1 MAEQTKDRLIL
12 VKISQ
17 KIVFSLFQL
26 FSGVFKL
33 FGLRATR
40 VTARFLGAFCYYFI
54 PIRKKVVF
62 ENLATAFPEKSLP
75 ELKTIARRT
84 YQSVLTTF
92 FELIYFPNTTRTEM
106 KEMLSSTNI
115 SVGINLL
122 KENKGLVFWTGHF
135 GSWEVGA
142 ASAAIHLGMPMHLLA
157 KKQSNSMMNELIKR
171 AREVHGNKMIW
182 LGASVRH
189 LIEVLKNGGI
199 VGVVGDQRGPA
210 DSPRVSFFGRPTP
223 FYTGTATIVSRTNCN
238 AIFGVVARQ
247 KDGNYKC
254 EFEKLEVES
263 LPKDHEERVK
273 EINQRY
279 ANFLEK
285 NIRLYPDQYFWMHK
299 IWKY

>member
-1 MAEQTKDRLIL
+1 M
-12 VKISQ
+12 KISH
-17 KIVFSLFQL
+17 KIVFVLFQL

-40 VTARFLGAFCYYFI
+40 LAARFLGTFCYYFI

-62 ENLATAFPEKSLP
+62 ENLEIAFPQKSRQ
-75 ELKTIARRT
+75 ELKIITRHT
-84 YQSVLTTF
+84 YQNILTTF
-92 FELIYFPNTTRTEM
+92 FELIYFPYTTRNEM
-106 KEMLSSTNI
+106 KLLLSEANMNKAEM
-115 SVGINLL
+115 LL

-142 ASAAIHLGMPMHLLA
+142 ASAAIHLGKPFNVLA
-157 KKQSNSMMNELIKR
+157 KKQSNAVMNELLVR

-223 FYTGTATIVSRTNCN
+223 FYTGTATIISRTNCN
-238 AIFGVVARQ
+238 AIFGVVVRQ
-247 KDGNYKC
+247 KDGNYK
-254 EFEKLEVES
+254 
-263 LPKDHEERVK
+263 
-273 EINQRY
+273 
-279 ANFLEK
+279 
-285 NIRLYPDQYFWMHK
+285 
-299 IWKY
+299 

>member
-1 MAEQTKDRLIL
+1 M
-12 VKISQ
+12 
-17 KIVFSLFQL
+17 FQL

-40 VTARFLGAFCYYFI
+40 LAARFLGTFCYYFI

-62 ENLATAFPEKSLP
+62 ENLEIAFPQKSRQ
-75 ELKTIARRT
+75 ELKIIARRT
-84 YQSVLTTF
+84 YQNILTTF
-92 FELIYFPNTTRTEM
+92 FELIYFPYTTRNEM
-106 KEMLSSTNI
+106 KLLLSEANMNKAEM
-115 SVGINLL
+115 LL

-142 ASAAIHLGMPMHLLA
+142 ASAAIHLGKPFNVLA
-157 KKQSNSMMNELIKR
+157 KKQSNAVMNELLVR

-223 FYTGTATIVSRTNCN
+223 FYTGTATIISRTNCN
-238 AIFGVVARQ
+238 AIFGVVVRQ
-247 KDGNYKC
+247 NDGNYKC
-254 EFEKLEVES
+254 EFEKLEVET
-263 LPKDHEERVK
+263 LPIDPKEKVK

-285 NIRLYPDQYFWMHK
+285 NIGQYPDQYFWMHK

>member
-1 MAEQTKDRLIL
+1 M
-12 VKISQ
+12 KISH
-17 KIVFSLFQL
+17 KIVFVLFQL

-40 VTARFLGAFCYYFI
+40 LAARFLGTFCYYFI

-62 ENLATAFPEKSLP
+62 ENLEIAFPQKSRQ
-75 ELKTIARRT
+75 ELKIIARRT
-84 YQSVLTTF
+84 YQNILTTF
-92 FELIYFPNTTRTEM
+92 FELIYFPYTTRNEM
-106 KEMLSSTNI
+106 KLLLSEANMNEAEM
-115 SVGINLL
+115 LL

-142 ASAAIHLGMPMHLLA
+142 ASAAIHLGKPFNVLA
-157 KKQSNSMMNELIKR
+157 KKQSNAVMNELLVR

-210 DSPRVSFFGRPTP
+210 DSPRVYFFGKPTP
-223 FYTGTATIVSRTNCN
+223 FYTGTATIISRTNCN
-238 AIFGVVARQ
+238 AIFGVVVRQ
-247 KDGNYKC
+247 NDGNYKC
-254 EFEKLEVES
+254 EFEKLEVET
-263 LPKDHEERVK
+263 LPIDPKEKVK

-285 NIRLYPDQYFWMHK
+285 NIRQYPDQYFWMHK

>member
-1 MAEQTKDRLIL
+1 M
-12 VKISQ
+12 KISH
-17 KIVFSLFQL
+17 KIVFVLFQL

-40 VTARFLGAFCYYFI
+40 LAARFLGTFCYYFI

-62 ENLATAFPEKSLP
+62 ENLEIAFPQKSRQ
-75 ELKTIARRT
+75 ELKIITRHT
-84 YQSVLTTF
+84 YQNILTTF
-92 FELIYFPNTTRTEM
+92 FELIYFPYTTRNEM
-106 KEMLSSTNI
+106 KLLLSEANMNEAEM
-115 SVGINLL
+115 LL

-142 ASAAIHLGMPMHLLA
+142 ASAAIHLGKPFNVLA
-157 KKQSNSMMNELIKR
+157 KKQSNAVMNELLVR

-223 FYTGTATIVSRTNCN
+223 FYTGTATIISRTNCN
-238 AIFGVVARQ
+238 AIFGVVVRQ
-247 KDGNYKC
+247 NDGNYKC
-254 EFEKLEVES
+254 EFEKLEVET
-263 LPKDHEERVK
+263 LPIDPKEKVK

-285 NIRLYPDQYFWMHK
+285 NIGQYPDQYFWMHK

>member
-1 MAEQTKDRLIL
+1 
-12 VKISQ
+12 VKISH
-17 KIVFSLFQL
+17 KIVFVLFQL

-40 VTARFLGAFCYYFI
+40 LAARFLGTFCYYFI

-62 ENLATAFPEKSLP
+62 ENLEIAFPQKSRQ
-75 ELKTIARRT
+75 ELKIITRHT
-84 YQSVLTTF
+84 YQNILTTF
-92 FELIYFPNTTRTEM
+92 FELIYFPYTTRNEM
-106 KEMLSSTNI
+106 KLLLSEANMNKAEM
-115 SVGINLL
+115 LL

-142 ASAAIHLGMPMHLLA
+142 ASAAIHLGKPFNVLA
-157 KKQSNSMMNELIKR
+157 KKQSNAVMNELLVR

-223 FYTGTATIVSRTNCN
+223 FYTGTATIISRTNCN
-238 AIFGVVARQ
+238 AIFGVVVRQ
-247 KDGNYKC
+247 NDGNYKC
-254 EFEKLEVES
+254 EFEKLEVET
-263 LPKDHEERVK
+263 LPIDPKEKVK

-285 NIRLYPDQYFWMHK
+285 NIGQYPDQYFWMHK

>member
-1 MAEQTKDRLIL
+1 
-12 VKISQ
+12 VKISH
-17 KIVFSLFQL
+17 KIVFVLFQL

-40 VTARFLGAFCYYFI
+40 LAARFLGTFCYYFI

-62 ENLATAFPEKSLP
+62 ENLEIAFPQKSRQ
-75 ELKTIARRT
+75 ELKIITRHT
-84 YQSVLTTF
+84 YQNILTTF
-92 FELIYFPNTTRTEM
+92 FELIYFPYTTRNEM
-106 KEMLSSTNI
+106 KLLLSEANMNKAEM
-115 SVGINLL
+115 LL

-142 ASAAIHLGMPMHLLA
+142 ASAAIHLGKPFNVLA
-157 KKQSNSMMNELIKR
+157 KKQSNAVMNELLVR
-171 AREVHGNKMIW
+171 ARVHGNKMIW

-223 FYTGTATIVSRTNCN
+223 FYTGTATIISRTNCN
-238 AIFGVVARQ
+238 AIFGVVVRQ
-247 KDGNYKC
+247 NDGNYKC
-254 EFEKLEVES
+254 EFEKLEVET
-263 LPKDHEERVK
+263 LPIDPKEKVK

-285 NIRLYPDQYFWMHK
+285 NIGQYPDQYFWMHK

>member
-1 MAEQTKDRLIL
+1 M
-12 VKISQ
+12 KISH
-17 KIVFSLFQL
+17 KIVFVLFQL

-40 VTARFLGAFCYYFI
+40 LAARFLGTFCYYFI

-62 ENLATAFPEKSLP
+62 ENLEIAFPQKSRQ
-75 ELKTIARRT
+75 ELKIIARRT
-84 YQSVLTTF
+84 YQNILTTF
-92 FELIYFPNTTRTEM
+92 FELIYFPYTTRNEM
-106 KEMLSSTNI
+106 KLLLSEANMNEAEM
-115 SVGINLL
+115 LL

-142 ASAAIHLGMPMHLLA
+142 ASAAIHLGKPFNVLA
-157 KKQSNSMMNELIKR
+157 KKQSNAVMNELLVR

-223 FYTGTATIVSRTNCN
+223 FYTGTATIISRTNCN
-238 AIFGVVARQ
+238 AIFGVVVRQ
-247 KDGNYKC
+247 NDGNYKC
-254 EFEKLEVES
+254 EFEKLEVET
-263 LPKDHEERVK
+263 LPIDPKEKVK

-285 NIRLYPDQYFWMHK
+285 NIRQYPDQYFWMHK

>member
-1 MAEQTKDRLIL
+1 M
-12 VKISQ
+12 KISH
-17 KIVFSLFQL
+17 KIVFVLFQL

-40 VTARFLGAFCYYFI
+40 LAARFLGTFCYYFI

-62 ENLATAFPEKSLP
+62 ENLEIAFPQKSRQ
-75 ELKTIARRT
+75 ELKIITRHT
-84 YQSVLTTF
+84 YQNILTTF
-92 FELIYFPNTTRTEM
+92 FELIYFPYTTRNEM
-106 KEMLSSTNI
+106 KLLLSEANMNKAEM
-115 SVGINLL
+115 LL

-142 ASAAIHLGMPMHLLA
+142 ASAAIHLGKPFNVLA
-157 KKQSNSMMNELIKR
+157 KKQSNAVMNELLVR

-223 FYTGTATIVSRTNCN
+223 FYTGTATIISRTNCN
-238 AIFGVVARQ
+238 AIFGVVVRQ

-254 EFEKLEVES
+254 EFEKLEVET
-263 LPKDHEERVK
+263 LPIDPKEKVK

-285 NIRLYPDQYFWMHK
+285 NIGQYPDQYFWMHK

>member
-1 MAEQTKDRLIL
+1 M
-12 VKISQ
+12 KISH
-17 KIVFSLFQL
+17 KIVFVLFQL

-40 VTARFLGAFCYYFI
+40 LAARFLGTFCYYFI

-62 ENLATAFPEKSLP
+62 ENLEIAFPQKSRQ
-75 ELKTIARRT
+75 ELKIIARRT
-84 YQSVLTTF
+84 YQNILTTF
-92 FELIYFPNTTRTEM
+92 FELIYFPYTTRNEM
-106 KEMLSSTNI
+106 KLLLSEANMNEAEM
-115 SVGINLL
+115 LL

-142 ASAAIHLGMPMHLLA
+142 ASAAIHLGKPFNVLA
-157 KKQSNSMMNELIKR
+157 KKQSNAVMNELLVR

-223 FYTGTATIVSRTNCN
+223 FYTGTATIISRTNCN
-238 AIFGVVARQ
+238 AIFGVVVRQ
-247 KDGNYKC
+247 NDGNYKC
-254 EFEKLEVES
+254 EFEKLEVET
-263 LPKDHEERVK
+263 LPIDPKEKVK

-285 NIRLYPDQYFWMHK
+285 NIGQYPDQYFWMHK

>member
-1 MAEQTKDRLIL
+1 M
-12 VKISQ
+12 KISH
-17 KIVFSLFQL
+17 KIVFVLFQL

-33 FGLRATR
+33 FGLRVTR
-40 VTARFLGAFCYYFI
+40 LAARFLGTFCYYFI

-62 ENLATAFPEKSLP
+62 ENLEIAFPQKSRQ
-75 ELKTIARRT
+75 ELKIIAGRT
-84 YQSVLTTF
+84 YQNILTTF
-92 FELIYFPNTTRTEM
+92 FELIYFPYTTRNEM
-106 KEMLSSTNI
+106 KSLLSEANINEAEM
-115 SVGINLL
+115 LL

-142 ASAAIHLGMPMHLLA
+142 ASAAIHLGKPFNVLA
-157 KKQSNSMMNELIKR
+157 KKQSNAVMNELLVR

-223 FYTGTATIVSRTNCN
+223 FYTGTATIISRTNCN
-238 AIFGVVARQ
+238 AIFGVVVRQ

-254 EFEKLEVES
+254 EFEKLEVET
-263 LPKDHEERVK
+263 LPIDPKEKVK

-285 NIRLYPDQYFWMHK
+285 NIRQYPDQYFWMHK

>member
-1 MAEQTKDRLIL
+1 M
-12 VKISQ
+12 KISH
-17 KIVFSLFQL
+17 KIVFVLFQL

-40 VTARFLGAFCYYFI
+40 LAARFLGTFCYYFI

-62 ENLATAFPEKSLP
+62 ENLEIAFPQKSRQ
-75 ELKTIARRT
+75 ELKIITRHT
-84 YQSVLTTF
+84 YQNILTTF
-92 FELIYFPNTTRTEM
+92 FELIYFPYTTRNEM
-106 KEMLSSTNI
+106 KLLLSEANMNKAEM
-115 SVGINLL
+115 LL

-142 ASAAIHLGMPMHLLA
+142 ASAAIHLGKPFNVLA
-157 KKQSNSMMNELIKR
+157 KKQSNAVMNELLVR

-223 FYTGTATIVSRTNCN
+223 FYTGTATIISRTNCN
-238 AIFGVVARQ
+238 AIFGVVVRQ
-247 KDGNYKC
+247 NDGNYKC
-254 EFEKLEVES
+254 EFEKLEVET
-263 LPKDHEERVK
+263 LPIDPKEKVK

-285 NIRLYPDQYFWMHK
+285 NIGQYPDQYFWMHK

>member
-1 MAEQTKDRLIL
+1 M
-12 VKISQ
+12 KISH
-17 KIVFSLFQL
+17 KIVFVLFQL

-40 VTARFLGAFCYYFI
+40 LAARFLGTFCYYFI

-62 ENLATAFPEKSLP
+62 ENLEIAFPQKSRQ
-75 ELKTIARRT
+75 ELKIIARRT
-84 YQSVLTTF
+84 YQNILTTF
-92 FELIYFPNTTRTEM
+92 FELIYFPYTTRNEM
-106 KEMLSSTNI
+106 KLLLSEANMNKAEM
-115 SVGINLL
+115 LL

-142 ASAAIHLGMPMHLLA
+142 ASAAIHLGKPFNVLA
-157 KKQSNSMMNELIKR
+157 KKQSNAVMNELLVR

-223 FYTGTATIVSRTNCN
+223 FYTGTATIISRTNCN
-238 AIFGVVARQ
+238 AIFGVVVRQ
-247 KDGNYKC
+247 NDGNYKC
-254 EFEKLEVES
+254 EFEKLEVET
-263 LPKDHEERVK
+263 LPIDPKEKVK

-285 NIRLYPDQYFWMHK
+285 NIGQYPDQYFWMHK

>member
-1 MAEQTKDRLIL
+1 M
-12 VKISQ
+12 
-17 KIVFSLFQL
+17 FQL

-40 VTARFLGAFCYYFI
+40 LAARFLGTFCYYFI

-62 ENLATAFPEKSLP
+62 ENLEIAFPQKSRQ
-75 ELKTIARRT
+75 ELKIITRHT
-84 YQSVLTTF
+84 YQNILTTF
-92 FELIYFPNTTRTEM
+92 FELIYFPYTTRNEM
-106 KEMLSSTNI
+106 KLLLSEANMNKAEM
-115 SVGINLL
+115 LL

-142 ASAAIHLGMPMHLLA
+142 ASAAIHLGKPFNVLA
-157 KKQSNSMMNELIKR
+157 KKQSNAVMNELLVR

-223 FYTGTATIVSRTNCN
+223 FYTGTATIISRTNCN
-238 AIFGVVARQ
+238 AIFGVVVRQ
-247 KDGNYKC
+247 NDGNYKC
-254 EFEKLEVES
+254 EFEKLEVET
-263 LPKDHEERVK
+263 LPIDPKEKVK

-285 NIRLYPDQYFWMHK
+285 NIGQYPDQYFWMHK